1 MDDFPDDHV
10 LLAEYLAAHDSF
22 HHYDSFRWQSG
33 SMLIAGALVLWGFV
47 LAGPTPAAATAGM
60 TESIHTRKEIF
71 HSGHPTNI
79 QHH

>member
-1 MDDFPDDHV
+1 MKKPHNTLGVRSQCSKGCDAGPGPHHPLRV
-10 LLAEYLAAHDSF
+10 L
-22 HHYDSFRWQSG
+22 SG
-33 SMLIAGALVLWGFV
+33 SKAQIADLSGNQICNSWAL
-47 LAGPTPAAATAGM
+47 